1 MAAVPYFAFGSGATD
16 NIVLKIA
23 DGPLRVTVEIM
34 LLLHLISAFP
44 ILLNPP
50 AQYFE
55 HLMDIPLGNEV
66 IPFFLNAH

>member
-1 MAAVPYFAFGSGATD
+1 MAAVPYFAFGDASTD

-55 HLMDIPLGNEV
+55 NLMDIPLGNL
-66 IPFFLNAH
+66 LN